1 MITEDKISK
10 LKWYDISIVNI
21 NDDDTILIILMF
33 ETMEQGND
41 FGKLLDENSYKFIVS
56 KNLQGEYIF
65 TVDFIETDFSL
76 ILNSRRTEENY
87 PPVTWL
93 GTGTETYITNGIWK
107 SDQKSGRKEFI
118 YNPEILPIDQDLQ
131 GISLEDSIGRA
142 FSLAKEIQFWTS
154 TQADEPNIVVLVF
167 DKRQAVTAYNNLL
180 DLADIKTTFLK
191 FEAEEMMKITFVDGV
206 NDFNIDVHNLKYDSE
221 RLAEFKEMVKSDKSF
236 AFLIGMDDPTKERP
250 VIIATKQ
257 EMEIITIGGYIE

>member
-1 MITEDKISK
+1 MITENILSK

-33 ETMEQGND
+33 KTMEQGND
-41 FGKLLDENSYKFIVS
+41 FGKLLDQNSYKFTVS

-65 TVDFIETDFSL
+65 TVDFIETDFAL
-76 ILNSRRTEENY
+76 ILNSKRTEENY

-107 SDQKSGRKEFI
+107 SDQKTGRQEFI

-131 GISLEDSIGRA
+131 GISLEDSINRA
-142 FSLAKEIQFWTS
+142 FSLAKEIQFWPS
-154 TQADEPNIVVLVF
+154 TRADEPNIVVLVF
-167 DKRQAVTAYNNLL
+167 EKRQAVTAYNNLL

-191 FEAEEMMKITFVDGV
+191 LEGGEMMKITFVDGV
-206 NDFNIDVHNLKYDSE
+206 KDFNIDVPNLKYDSE
-221 RLAEFKEMVKSDKSF
+221 QLSEFKQKVKSDKSF
-236 AFLIGMDDPTKERP
+236 AFLIGINDPTKERP
-250 VIIATKQ
+250 VIMATKQ
-257 EMEIITIGGYIE
+257 EMEIITLGGYIE